1 MSDFR
6 YDPDDFPGS
15 DADVDLAPSGDGA
28 PGGPRAVLRRTPFV
42 EPVALTTE
50 RVEADYP
57 WRGDVLRVTNG
68 RPRFLRK
75 FDTDTRLSDLV
86 SRHAFEAGEYVLRP
100 ATGGDEVPFSIDA
113 LSVDA
118 KPVAAPAV
126 PVVAERDDFD
136 ERRLRRQIEAL
147 TEDLGDERGAHKRTR
162 EHFQRLIEQA
172 EQKAAMWRDNADA
185 LAARVQAMQTD
196 EGKGKRE
203 LEKDLRQ
210 MSENLT
216 LEKVEVA
223 RLTAELDRAQAERDD
238 ALDELDALRKSE
250 ALANAA
256 NDPMS
261 ALLAFL
267 PSLLGGKGGEAI
279 PPIAAQQSVSVGDT
293 PEPQPAATQ
302 PVAAAAPPQPPATPP
317 ASPKVAFVAAL
328 QSQNVIPRLLQGEEG
343 LAEWFKEQT
352 GALDAQKQG
361 FSTNDY
367 ASLAYSTCSIAWE
380 LGFDAAAVAAA
391 LGALLPDAAR
401 VPMETMG
408 ADAAT
413 TFVTKML
420 PAAHTRDD
428 KTDAMLAAAVAHL
441 FAP

>member
-1 MSDFR
+1 MSDFHFH
-6 YDPDDFPGS
+6 PDEFSD
-15 DADVDLAPSGDGA
+15 DADVELAPSGDGA
-28 PGGPRAVLRRTPFV
+28 SGGSRAVLRRTPFV

-75 FDTDTRLSDLV
+75 FDADTRLSDLV
-86 SRHAFEAGEYVLRP
+86 SRHAFEPGEYVLRP
-100 ATGGDEVPFSIDA
+100 AIGGDEVPFSIDA

-126 PVVAERDDFD
+126 PVAPERDDFD
-136 ERRLRRQIEAL
+136 ERRLRRQMEAL
-147 TEDLGDERGAHKRTR
+147 TVDLEDERSAHKRTR
-162 EHFQRLIEQA
+162 DHLNGLIQQA
-172 EQKAAMWRDNADA
+172 EQSATAWRTNCDA
-185 LAARVQAMQTD
+185 LAARVQSMQTD
-196 EGKGKRE
+196 EGKGKRD
-203 LEKDLRQ
+203 LEKELRQ

-267 PSLLGGKGGEAI
+267 PNLLGGKGGAAI
-279 PPIAAQQSVSVGDT
+279 PPIVAQQPVSVGDT
-293 PEPQPAATQ
+293 LEPQPAATQ

-317 ASPKVAFVAAL
+317 VSPKVAFVAAL
-328 QSQNVIPRLLQGEEG
+328 QSQNVIPRLLQGEEV

-352 GALDAQKQG
+352 DALDAQKHG

-380 LGFDAAAVAAA
+380 MGLDAAAVATV
-391 LGALLPDAAR
+391 LGTLLPDVAR
-401 VPMETMG
+401 APMEAMG

-413 TFVTKML
+413 AFVTKLL

-441 FAP
+441 LAP